1 MLIDWWDPSRIL
13 NLRTHYNEVP
23 TEAGTMARSRAFN
36 RFHRYLARQKR
47 RDLRSALPQVQSDC
61 SSDAAPID
69 RSRAL
74 INRLSGREAQLD
86 LLEADACAQPR

>member
-47 RDLRSALPQVQSDC
+47 RDLRSALPQV
-61 SSDAAPID
+61 
-69 RSRAL
+69 
-74 INRLSGREAQLD
+74 
-86 LLEADACAQPR
+86 